1 MKRDG
6 QGMIMTFSIV
16 PQRKFDPDAPISP
29 DISMDTRRGRPV
41 TPQS

>member
-6 QGMIMTFSIV
+6 QGMMMTFSTV
-16 PQRKFDPDAPISP
+16 PQRIFDPFAPISP
-29 DISMDTRRGRPV
+29 DISMDTRLGRPV

>member
-16 PQRKFDPDAPISP
+16 PQRIFDPVASISP
-29 DISMDTRRGRPV
+29 DISMDTRWRRPV